1 MRYMELVGVVGF
13 SVAVASCASSGNKIS
28 QSQIDQIK
36 IGETTFNQMVEIF
49 GSPVGQGYG
58 SEGHLTANWMYVY
71 VGPFGSGMEQQ
82 VLAVYFDDKDK
93 VQKYNL
99 LNQAPNGPRLGR

>member
-1 MRYMELVGVVGF
+1 MRYMELVGVVGL

-49 GSPVGQGYG
+49 GAPVGQSYG
-58 SEGHLTANWMYVY
+58 SEGHLTANWMYIY
-71 VGPFGSGMEQQ
+71 VGPFGTGMQQQ
-82 VLAVYFDDKDK
+82 VLAVYFDENNK

-99 LNQAPNGPRLGR
+99 LNQAPNGPRLGS